1 MAVIEKNR
9 HGLLKPRAGQNQ
21 IKGMVAVDVACHDL
35 QATRRGDDQNP
46 LALASRNLQP
56 NPVVCLESITSPGFD
71 IRKVGTAIAV
81 QVGNCKPQSRSAGTE
96 TTRLMLRTS

>member
-1 MAVIEKNR
+1 VAIIEKNR

-21 IKGMVAVDVACHDL
+21 IEGMVTVDVARHDL
-35 QATRRGDDQNP
+35 QAAGRGDDQNP

-56 NPVVCLESITSPGFD
+56 NPVVCQGNITSPCFNIGQ
-71 IRKVGTAIAV
+71 VGTAIAV
-81 QVGNCKPQSRSAGTE
+81 QVSNCKPQSRSTGTE

>member
-9 HGLLKPRAGQNQ
+9 DRLIKPRAGQNQ
-21 IKGMVAVDVACHDL
+21 IKGMVAVDVARHDL
-35 QATRRGDDQNP
+35 QAARRGNDQNP

-56 NPVVCLESITSPGFD
+56 NPVVCQGNITSPGFN
-71 IRKVGTAIAV
+71 ISQVGTTIAV
-81 QVGNCKPQSRSAGTE
+81 QISDRKPRSRSAGTK